1 MKPTLVTRGLCGAA
15 VLLWA
20 GCAGNVMSP
29 AGGATGGAPGTGTGA
44 GGAGGAGGGAPSS
57 SGGAPG
63 SPTGGATGAAGAT
76 GAGGTTGSGGTTGGS
91 AGGSSGAAG
100 ATGSGGATG
109 GGAGGST
116 GGPCV
121 ESTCGSHKWPCWRM
135 PNPVADGAG
144 VPNHQSYTDLGNG
157 AIKDNITC
165 LVWEKANPATQGT
178 WQASADR
185 CAALATGNYA
195 GFNDWR
201 MPTRVEM
208 ASIVDVNNGAK
219 GFASIFTVT
228 SGYYGTSS
236 WWYETI
242 TGQNTSGFQFGYGT
256 NGFSSNAVAMSG
268 TNNVARC
275 VRGNGPGE
283 DADVFAK
290 EPPNHYTIASGEV
303 TDNYTGLTWQQAY
316 SPALMNFADAPAYCA
331 GLTLNGHTGWRVPT
345 LNELTSTVNEA
356 LVGPAVNRTALPNTL
371 FCGATTWYWALE
383 ASKVGGV
390 AWGINYCDGF
400 TGWNAGSGTAWNTFP
415 TAYTRCVR

>member
-1 MKPTLVTRGLCGAA
+1 MKPISMTRVVCGTIA
-15 VLLWA
+15 LLWS
-20 GCAGNVMSP
+20 GCAGNVMTP
-29 AGGATGGAPGTGTGA
+29 AGNGAGGTTVTGSGGATGA
-44 GGAGGAGGGAPSS
+44 GGDTTSSSGGATGSSAGGAGGGIGPTG
-57 SGGAPG
+57 SGG
-63 SPTGGATGAAGAT
+63 T
-76 GAGGTTGSGGTTGGS
+76 TTGSGGTTAGTGG
-91 AGGSSGAAG
+91 ARGTGGVTGA
-100 ATGSGGATG
+100 GGATG
-109 GGAGGST
+109 GGAGGAP

-157 AIKDNITC
+157 AVKDNVTC

-185 CAALATGNYA
+185 CTALGTSNYA

-208 ASIVDVNNGAK
+208 ASITDVNNGAK
-219 GFASIFTVT
+219 GFASVFTVT
-228 SGYYGTSS
+228 AGYYGTSS

-256 NGFSSNAVAMSG
+256 NGFTSNAVAMSG

-275 VRGNGPGE
+275 VRGNGAGE
-283 DADVFAK
+283 AADAFAK
-290 EPPNHYTIASGEV
+290 EPANHYTIASGEI
-303 TDNYTGLTWQQAY
+303 TDNYTGLIWQQAY
-316 SPALMNFADAPAYCA
+316 SPALMDWTAAPAYCA
-331 GLTLNGHTGWRVPT
+331 GLGLNGHTGWRVPT
-345 LNELTSTVNEA
+345 LNELASTVNEA
-356 LVGPAVNRTALPNTL
+356 LVGPAVNRTAFPNTL
-371 FCGATTWYWALE
+371 FCGSATWYWALE
-383 ASKVGGV
+383 GSKVGGT

-400 TGWNAGSGTAWNTFP
+400 TGWNAGTGTDWNTFP